1 MSDAHFEKY
10 NRGEAHLAAASYP
23 PPSPPVRVRAGS
35 VPTRDAVNGEVL
47 TTVAAHLSRLTNFG
61 RLAEADLYT
70 IGQLSAHLKVSL
82 RTLRFY
88 EQSALL
94 RPHRD
99 GTRRLYDR
107 WDLERLRIIVVLR
120 EFDTSLGEIKDVMAA
135 IDSGA
140 TSDTAIARIDATLER
155 LQHSNE
161 ERREELLRLNAR
173 IDAARETLSASR

>member
-1 MSDAHFEKY
+1 MSDAHFEKHT
-10 NRGEAHLAAASYP
+10 RGEAILAAASYP
-23 PPSPPVRVRAGS
+23 PPSPPVRVRPGS
-35 VPTRDAVNGEVL
+35 VPTRDVVNGEAMA
-47 TTVAAHLSRLTNFG
+47 TVAAHLSRLTSFG
-61 RLAEADLYT
+61 RLVEADLYA

-88 EQSALL
+88 EQSGLL

-120 EFDTSLGEIKDVMAA
+120 EFDASLGEIKDVMAA

-140 TSDTAIARIDATLER
+140 TSEAVIARIDAALGR

-173 IDAARETLSASR
+173 IEAARENLSEPK